1 MADAVHFPSPIM
13 STIKLALG
21 AVRYWARGHTPDS
34 AYQSMISLFC
44 QSGGVS
50 NDRLSRVVSRLHPP
64 YALDAAQGVLGEFRD
79 EDLDRITHDLEERGY
94 HVFERRL
101 PADLCDRLLAFALSN
116 RCTARAMSGQQ
127 RTEAKEVKRYPREQP
142 GSVRFDFSAQDVI
155 DNADVQ
161 ALMADRSLIALAQ
174 SYLRSKP
181 IFDVMSMWWHTAY
194 SKQPDHDAAQFYH
207 FDMDRIKWLKFFIY
221 LTDVGPDNG
230 PHCFISGSH
239 RSGGIPRALLA
250 KGYTRL
256 SDEEVA
262 ACYPGERFI
271 EFIAPRGTV
280 IAEDTRGLHKGK
292 HVLSGDRLMLQVQ
305 FSNSLYGGIYARTRF
320 ARVASPVL
328 SDMLRRYPR
337 LYSNYMD

>member
-1 MADAVHFPSPIM
+1 MADAVHFPSPM
-13 STIKLALG
+13 VSTIRLALG

-50 NDRLSRVVSRLHPP
+50 NDRLSRMVSRLYPP
-64 YALDAAQGVLGEFRD
+64 YDLGIAHGVLGEFRNQ
-79 EDLDRITHDLEERGY
+79 DLERITHDLDERGY
-94 HVFERRL
+94 HVFAHRL
-101 PADLCDRLLAFALSN
+101 PADLCDRLLEFALRN
-116 RCTARAMSGQQ
+116 RCTMRAMTGQE
-127 RTEAKEVKRYPREQP
+127 RKEAKEVERYTREQP
-142 GSVRFDFSAQDVI
+142 ASVRYDFSAQDVI

-161 ALMADRSLIALAQ
+161 ALMADPSLIAVAQ

-194 SKQPDHDAAQFYH
+194 SKQPDQDAAQFYH

-221 LTDVGPDNG
+221 LTDVEADNG
-230 PHCFISGSH
+230 PHCFIAGSH

-262 ACYPGERFI
+262 AYYPPERFI
-271 EFIAPRGTV
+271 EFTGPRGTV

-292 HVLSGDRLMLQVQ
+292 HLLSGDRLMLQLQ
-305 FSNSLYGGIYARTRF
+305 FSNSLYGGLYAKTRF
-320 ARVASPVL
+320 SRIASPAL
-328 SDMLRRYPR
+328 GEMLRRYPR
-337 LYSNYMD
+337 LYSNYVD